1 MLRLYPVALDW
12 LASLRP
18 VIAEIERADRHLA
31 DQLRRSSTSVCL
43 HIAEGMGQR
52 DGRRRNAYR
61 IALGEVREA
70 VAECRDMTRASR
82 QRLEAVYQEHLK
94 DLELLAQV
102 SAYYERFDEWS
113 PIREGR
119 GVKELLW
126 QVEVSD

>member
-1 MLRLYPVALDW
+1 MSDNVLVIPATVTVGPDFPELLPLANGDLKPVTEC
-12 LASLRP
+12 S
-18 VIAEIERADRHLA
+18 RA
-31 DQLRRSSTSVCL
+31 
-43 HIAEGMGQR
+43 
-52 DGRRRNAYR
+52 
-61 IALGEVREA
+61 EVREA